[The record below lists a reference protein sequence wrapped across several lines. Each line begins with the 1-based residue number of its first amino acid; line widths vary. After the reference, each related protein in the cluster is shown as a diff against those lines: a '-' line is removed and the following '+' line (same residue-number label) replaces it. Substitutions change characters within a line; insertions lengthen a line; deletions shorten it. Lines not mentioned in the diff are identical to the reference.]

1 MCTTELGEMARL
13 EPEFTKRGVKLLGLS
28 ANTVDSHEGWAS
40 DIKEIS
46 GNTLNFPIVADKER
60 KVAFLYDMYVLRAD
74 RTPPPFLSPSSAGV
88 ETMTCC

>member
-1 MCTTELGEMARL
+1 MARL

-28 ANTVDSHEGWAS
+28 ANTVGSHEGWAA

-60 KVAFLYDMYVLRAD
+60 KVAYAYDMYVGIGLKAY
-74 RTPPPFLSPSSAGV
+74 LPSRSSV
-88 ETMTCC
+88 CPL